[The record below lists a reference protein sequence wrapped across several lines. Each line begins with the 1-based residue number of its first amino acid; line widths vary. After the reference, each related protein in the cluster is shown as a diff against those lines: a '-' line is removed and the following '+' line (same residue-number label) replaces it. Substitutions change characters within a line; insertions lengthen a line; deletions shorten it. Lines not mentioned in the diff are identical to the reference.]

1 MSSNFMPQPLR
12 WGLALFFA
20 CPSDSPSL
28 SLFHVIGG
36 FAIAILWLTLTSRR
50 LRKHFNID

>member
-1 MSSNFMPQPLR
+1 MSSNYMPQPLR

-20 CPSDSPSL
+20 CPSEAPSL

-36 FAIAILWLTLTSRR
+36 FVIALLWLTLTSRR